1 MTRQLTTRAAAL
13 ALSLLVTLTLF
24 GAIDRMA
31 ARGNPDAA
39 VWAMAAAAGQ
49 RG

>member
-1 MTRQLTTRAAAL
+1 MTRRLTDRAAAL
-13 ALSLLVTLTLF
+13 MLALLMTLCVF
-24 GAIDRMA
+24 AGVDHMA

-39 VWAMAAAAGQ
+39 VWAMAASGP